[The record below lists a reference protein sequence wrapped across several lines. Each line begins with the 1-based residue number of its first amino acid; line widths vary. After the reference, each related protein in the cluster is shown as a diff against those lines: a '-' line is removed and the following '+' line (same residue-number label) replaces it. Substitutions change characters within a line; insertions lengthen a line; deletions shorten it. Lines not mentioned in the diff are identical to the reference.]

1 MEESKL
7 IKRRNL
13 EEITLDKEFEKSLKE
28 EKPVHKCVLAMLTA
42 APVLLA
48 INSASYYFNG
58 DYSRAKIFG
67 AGVIVTGALAM
78 GAYKIYQ
85 YLHNNEYN

>member
-1 MEESKL
+1 MNERNI
-7 IKRRNL
+7 IKRKSL
-13 EEITLDKEFEKSLKE
+13 EERTNDEEFEKSLKE
-28 EKPVHKCVLAMLTA
+28 EKPVHKGVLAMVSA

-48 INSASYYFNG
+48 INSASCYFNG

-67 AGVIVTGALAM
+67 AGVIAAGALAT

-85 YLHNNEYN
+85 HLHNDKYN